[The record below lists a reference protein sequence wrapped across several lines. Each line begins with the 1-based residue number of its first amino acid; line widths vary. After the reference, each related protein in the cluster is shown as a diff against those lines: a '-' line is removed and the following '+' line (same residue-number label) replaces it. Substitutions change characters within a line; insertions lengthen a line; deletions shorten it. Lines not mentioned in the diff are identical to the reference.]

1 MVSDHET
8 NVSPGLTPLITG
20 IISDAQQLI
29 RQQLTLFQS
38 EVKHDL
44 GRTRDAAIPLGVGV
58 VVSLLAGFFLFMM
71 VAHLLVWL
79 WPTLPMFA
87 AYGIVG
93 VLLGLVGGSLVLVGK
108 TRFDAF
114 TPFPENAVEGLKE
127 NIQWTTKT

>member
-1 MVSDHET
+1 
-8 NVSPGLTPLITG
+8 
-20 IISDAQQLI
+20 
-29 RQQLTLFQS
+29 
-38 EVKHDL
+38 
-44 GRTRDAAIPLGVGV
+44 
-58 VVSLLAGFFLFMM
+58 MM

-79 WPTLPMFA
+79 WPPLPMFA

-114 TPFPENAVEGLKE
+114 TPFPENTVAGLKE

>member
-1 MVSDHET
+1 MISDHET
-8 NVSPGLTPLITG
+8 EASPGLTPLISG

-44 GRTRDAAIPLGVGV
+44 SRTKDAAIPLAVGV
-58 VVSLLAGFFLFMM
+58 AVSLLAGLLLCLAA
-71 VAHLLVWL
+71 AHLLMWL
-79 WPTLPMFA
+79 WPNLAPFA

-93 VLLGLVGGSLVLVGK
+93 LVLGVAGGSLVLVGK
-108 TRFDAF
+108 TKFDAF
-114 TPFPENAVEGLKE
+114 NPLPEKSVEGLKE